1 MALSN
6 SCLAHIC
13 SLIAKP
19 PTSAKAQYVSS
30 STSSEL
36 AEWSHKELLSSV
48 TFIFCKITLSALA
61 DSVTQLLLGAPFI
74 LWTKWWIY
82 FAPPP
87 LPKVLQHPL
96 HPNAKNLPQIHLW
109 FHVLVQMSRK
119 YSPNAEPRFRAN
131 PCSTLSNT
139 RGHIFGRI
147 LQIHRWAKR
156 WHGHACKSSG
166 MSNVRLRPKLAA
178 CNSGFARTRSFAEWN
193 VAKLSRCLCPLL
205 NPFLVQAC
213 SASGG

>member
-1 MALSN
+1 MSPQVHLHNLQNGATKNCFQVSLSYFAK
-6 SCLAHIC
+6 LPYLDL
-13 SLIAKP
+13 LIQLHNCFQGP
-19 PTSAKAQYVSS
+19 
-30 STSSEL
+30 
-36 AEWSHKELLSSV
+36 LSFFEQS
-48 TFIFCKITLSALA
+48 
-61 DSVTQLLLGAPFI
+61 DGFI
-74 LWTKWWIY
+74 LRH
-82 FAPPP
+82 PPS
-87 LPKVLQHPL
+87 PKVLQHPL

-156 WHGHACKSSG
+156 RHGHACKSSG